1 MDFTLSEEQQL
12 LKDSVERFVRE
23 EYDFEKRRRLA
34 RTEEG
39 FGRANWRKIAELGW
53 LGAGLP
59 EEFGG
64 IGGGAVERMIVM
76 EQIGR
81 GLVLEPYFATV
92 VLGAGL
98 LLEAGSAEQKQA
110 LLPRLAAGEL
120 MLAFAHAERQARF
133 DLEDVAAKA
142 EKSGKGWRL
151 SGEKSV
157 VLHAAA
163 ADKIIISARSAG
175 GRRDRDGISLFIV
188 DKAAKGLSRRDY
200 PTVDGLRASELALDG
215 VEAEALLGE
224 PGAGLPAVER
234 VVEQALGAL
243 CAEAVGA
250 MQVLHDV
257 TNAYLK
263 TRVQFGRP
271 IGQFQVLQHRMVDMF
286 MEVEQSRSMMLL
298 ANLRL
303 ADEDARERARA
314 ASAAK
319 VQVGRSG
326 RFVGQQ
332 AVQLHGGMG
341 MTDELNVGHYFKR
354 LTMID
359 MSFGNVDWHLKR
371 FAAL

>member
-1 MDFTLSEEQQL
+1 MDFALSEEQQL

-23 EYDFEKRRRLA
+23 EYEFEKRRKLA
-34 RTEEG
+34 KSDEG
-39 FGRANWRKIAELGW
+39 FSRGNWKKMAELGW

-64 IGGGAVERMIVM
+64 IGGDAVERMIVM

-98 LLEAGSAEQKQA
+98 LLDAASPEQKQA
-110 LLPRLAAGEL
+110 LLPKLVAGEL
-120 MLAFAHAERQARF
+120 MLAFAHAERQAHF
-133 DLEDVAAKA
+133 DLEDVATTA
-142 EKSGKGWRL
+142 EKSGQGWRL
-151 SGEKSV
+151 TGEKSV

-163 ADKIIISARSAG
+163 ADKLIVSARTSG
-175 GRRDRDGISLFIV
+175 GRRERDGVSLFLV
-188 DKAAKGLSRRDY
+188 DKAAKGLLRRDY

-215 VEAEALLGE
+215 VNAEAALGE
-224 PGAGLPAVER
+224 VGKGLPVVER
-234 VVEQALGAL
+234 VVEQAVAAL

-257 TNAYLK
+257 TNEYLK

-271 IGQFQVLQHRMVDMF
+271 IGQFQVLQHRMVDIF

-298 ANLRL
+298 ATLKL

-319 VQVGRSG
+319 VQIGRSG

>member
-23 EYDFEKRRRLA
+23 EYEFEKRRKLA
-34 RTEEG
+34 KSDEG
-39 FGRANWRKIAELGW
+39 FSRDHWRKMAELGW

-133 DLEDVAAKA
+133 DLEDVATKA
-142 EKSGKGWRL
+142 EKSGAAWRL
-151 SGEKSV
+151 TGEKAV

-163 ADKIIISARSAG
+163 ADKLIVSARTSG
-175 GRRDRDGISLFIV
+175 SRRDQDGISLFVV

-215 VEAEALLGE
+215 VEAEAALGE
-224 PGAGLPAVER
+224 IGKALPVIER
-234 VVEQALGAL
+234 VVDQAVAAL

-257 TNAYLK
+257 TNEYLK

-298 ANLRL
+298 ATLRL

-319 VQVGRSG
+319 VQIGRSG

-359 MSFGNVDWHLKR
+359 MSFGNVDWSLKR

>member
-23 EYDFEKRRRLA
+23 EYEFEKRRKLA
-34 RTEEG
+34 KSDEG
-39 FGRANWRKIAELGW
+39 FSRDNWKKMAELGW

-76 EQIGR
+76 EQVGR

-98 LLEAGSAEQKQA
+98 LLEAGSAAQKEA
-110 LLPRLAAGEL
+110 LLPKLAAGEL
-120 MLAFAHAERQARF
+120 LLAFAHAERQARF
-133 DLEDVAAKA
+133 DLEDVATRA
-142 EKSGKGWRL
+142 EKAGKGWRL
-151 SGEKSV
+151 TGEKSV

-163 ADKIIISARSAG
+163 ADKLIVSARTSGA
-175 GRRDRDGISLFIV
+175 RRDREGVSLFLV
-188 DKAAKGLSRRDY
+188 DKSAKGLSRRDY

-215 VEAEALLGE
+215 VEAEAALGE
-224 PGAGLPAVER
+224 VGQGLAVVER
-234 VVEQALGAL
+234 VVEQAVAAL

-257 TNAYLK
+257 TNEYLK

-298 ANLRL
+298 ATLRL
-303 ADEDARERARA
+303 ADENARERARA

-319 VQVGRSG
+319 VQIGRSG

-341 MTDELNVGHYFKR
+341 MTEELNVGHYFKR

>member
-23 EYDFEKRRRLA
+23 EYAFESRRKLA
-34 RTEEG
+34 TSDDGFSRT
-39 FGRANWRKIAELGW
+39 NWKQIAELGW

-98 LLEAGSAEQKQA
+98 LLEAGSDAQKRA
-110 LLPRLAAGEL
+110 LLPKLAAGEL
-120 MLAFAHAERQARF
+120 LLAFAHAERQARF
-133 DLEDVAAKA
+133 DLQDVATKA
-142 EKSGKGWRL
+142 EKAGKGWRI
-151 SGEKSV
+151 SGEKAV

-163 ADKIIISARSAG
+163 ADKLIVSARIAG
-175 GRRDRDGISLFIV
+175 GRRDRDGLGLFVV
-188 DKAAKGLSRRDY
+188 DKGAEGLTRRDY
-200 PTVDGLRASELALDG
+200 PTVDGLRASEVALDG
-215 VEAEALLGE
+215 VEAEAALGE
-224 PGAGLPAVER
+224 PGHGLAVVER
-234 VVEQALGAL
+234 VVEQAVAAL

-250 MQVLHDV
+250 MQVLHDD
-257 TNAYLK
+257 TNEYLK

-298 ANLRL
+298 ATLKL
-303 ADEDARERARA
+303 EDPDARERARA
-314 ASAAK
+314 VSAAK
-319 VQVGRSG
+319 VQIGRSG

-332 AVQLHGGMG
+332 SIQLHGGMG
-341 MTDELNVGHYFKR
+341 MTEELRVGHYFKR
-354 LTMID
+354 LAMID
-359 MSFGNVDWHLKR
+359 LSFGDADWHLKR

>member
-12 LKDSVERFVRE
+12 LKDSVERFVRD
-23 EYDFEKRRRLA
+23 EYEFEKRRKLA
-34 RTEEG
+34 KSDEG
-39 FGRANWRKIAELGW
+39 FSRNNWRKMAELGW

-81 GLVLEPYFATV
+81 GLMLEPYFATV

-98 LLEAGSAEQKQA
+98 LLEAGSPEQKQA
-110 LLPRLAAGEL
+110 LLPKLAAGEL
-120 MLAFAHAERQARF
+120 LLAFGHAERQARY
-133 DLEDVAAKA
+133 DLEDVATKA
-142 EKSGKGWRL
+142 EKAGKGWRL

-163 ADKIIISARSAG
+163 ADKLIVSARTSG
-175 GRRDRDGISLFIV
+175 GRRDRDGVSLFLV
-188 DKAAKGLSRRDY
+188 DKGAKGLSRRDY

-215 VEAEALLGE
+215 VEAEAALGQI
-224 PGAGLPAVER
+224 GKGLPVVER
-234 VVEQALGAL
+234 VVEQAVAAL

-257 TNAYLK
+257 TNEYLK

-298 ANLRL
+298 ATLRL
-303 ADEDARERARA
+303 AEEDARERARA

-319 VQVGRSG
+319 VQIGRSG

>member
-1 MDFTLSEEQQL
+1 MDFALSEEQQL

-23 EYDFEKRRRLA
+23 EYEFEKRRRLA
-34 RTEEG
+34 KSEEG
-39 FGRANWRKIAELGW
+39 FSRANWKQIAELGW

-92 VLGAGL
+92 VLGGGL
-98 LLEAGSAEQKQA
+98 LLEAGSEEQKRI
-110 LLPRLAAGEL
+110 LLPKLAAGEL

-133 DLEDVAAKA
+133 DLQDVATKA

-151 SGEKSV
+151 SGEKAV

-163 ADKIIISARSAG
+163 ADKLIVSARVAG
-175 GRRDRDGISLFIV
+175 ERRDRDGIGLFVV
-188 DKAAKGLSRRDY
+188 DKGARGLTRRDY
-200 PTVDGLRASELALDG
+200 PTVDGLRASEVALDG
-215 VEAEALLGE
+215 VEAEATLGG
-224 PGAGLPAVER
+224 PGQGLPVVER
-234 VVEQALGAL
+234 VVEQAVAAL

-250 MQVLHDV
+250 MQVLHDD
-257 TNAYLK
+257 TNEYLK

-298 ANLRL
+298 ATLKL
-303 ADEDARERARA
+303 DEQDARERARA

-319 VQVGRSG
+319 VQIGRSG

-332 AVQLHGGMG
+332 SIQLHGGMG
-341 MTDELNVGHYFKR
+341 MTEELRVGHYFKR
-354 LTMID
+354 LAMID
-359 MSFGNVDWHLKR
+359 LSFGDVDWHLKR